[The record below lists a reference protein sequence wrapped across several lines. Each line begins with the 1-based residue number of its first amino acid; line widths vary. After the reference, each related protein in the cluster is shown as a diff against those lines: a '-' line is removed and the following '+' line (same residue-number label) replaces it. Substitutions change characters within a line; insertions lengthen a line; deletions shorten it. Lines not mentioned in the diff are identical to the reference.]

1 MLINWGYSVYIIES
15 LGVLL
20 SQVQVDFAQFSFLFC
35 LYLIQDGIDEDIQ
48 QHGVIQNE
56 NDDGGG
62 KNSLG

>member
-1 MLINWGYSVYIIES
+1 M
-15 LGVLL
+15 LL

-56 NDDGGG
+56 NDDDGG
-62 KNSLG
+62 KNSLGSIPICT